1 MRGLSIITVN
11 LNNKTGL
18 QRTMD
23 SVFQQ
28 TFTDFEFIIMDGGS
42 TDGSKELIEKSADK
56 LSYWVSEKDKGIYNA
71 MNNGIAQTQG
81 AYILFINSG
90 DELIDK
96 NILSNVVSDLTG
108 EDFIYGNVLFVKPDN
123 STYNSGFPAKLTF
136 DFFVNYTL
144 AHPATFIKTSL
155 IKAMGGY
162 DETLQ
167 ICADWK
173 FFMEAVFK
181 RNVSYKM
188 INKIIA
194 KFYLDGISSHEAN
207 ATLIS
212 SERESVLQ
220 KEFPA
225 FLEMYNELKDLRKL
239 KNNWLVRSSIKTG
252 LIKNH

>member
-1 MRGLSIITVN
+1 MPELSIITVN
-11 LNNKTGL
+11 LNNVKGL

-23 SVFQQ
+23 SIFQQ
-28 TFTDFEFIIMDGGS
+28 TFTEYEYIIMDGGS
-42 TDGSKELIEKSADK
+42 TDGSKELIEKNAGK
-56 LSYWVSEKDKGIYNA
+56 LSYWAREKDKGIYNA
-71 MNNGIAQTQG
+71 MNNGIG
-81 AYILFINSG
+81 HVKGEYILFINSG

-96 NILSNVVSDLTG
+96 NSLSNAVSDLTG
-108 EDFIYGNVLFVKPDN
+108 EDIIYGNVVFVKPDN

-162 DETLQ
+162 DESLQ

-188 INKIIA
+188 VNKIIA
-194 KFYLDGISSHEAN
+194 KFYLDGTSSHESN
-207 ATLIS
+207 ASLICA
-212 SERESVLQ
+212 EREAVLQ

-225 FLEMYNELKDLRKL
+225 LLEMYNELKDLRKL